1 MRPEGKLTRD
11 TVVHAALDLLN
22 EVGMDGLSTRLLAAR
37 LGVQSPTLYW
47 HFRNKRALLDA
58 MAVAMLA
65 KHEHVTPPQDETD
78 WRGWL
83 TANVRSLRRAL
94 LAYRDGARVHAGTGP
109 SQEQVPL
116 AEAQLRL
123 LCGHGFAPADALCI
137 LIALSRFV
145 VGWVLEE
152 QARAT
157 DAPERAGEAMPPMGA
172 EVGAEAPLMTAA
184 MADILGDSPDA
195 AFDRA
200 LGHFIAGL
208 TPAAQ
213 AKR

>member
-1 MRPEGKLTRD
+1 MRPEGRLTRD
-11 TVVHAALDLLN
+11 TVVRAALDLLN

-65 KHEHVTPPQDETD
+65 RHTHAWPPEAEAD
-78 WRGWL
+78 WRSWL
-83 TANVRSLRRAL
+83 TVNARSFRHAL

-109 SQEQVPL
+109 DREQIPL
-116 AEAQLRL
+116 VEAQLRL
-123 LCGHGFAPADALCI
+123 LCGHGFAPADALSI
-137 LIALSRFV
+137 VVALSRFV

-152 QARAT
+152 QARAM
-157 DAPERAGEAMPPMGA
+157 DADDRGGDTMPD
-172 EVGAEAPLMTAA
+172 VGPEAPLMAA
-184 MADILGDSPDA
+184 ALAGILGESPDA

-200 LGHFIAGL
+200 LGYFIAGL
-208 TPAAQ
+208 TPAE
-213 AKR
+213 

>member
-11 TVVHAALDLLN
+11 TVVRAALDLLN

-58 MAVAMLA
+58 MATAMLA
-65 KHEHVTPPQDETD
+65 QHKHVWPPEGETD

-83 TANVRSLRRAL
+83 TLNVRSFRHAL

-109 SQEQVPL
+109 VAEQMPL
-116 AEAQLRL
+116 AEAQVGL
-123 LCGHGFAPADALCI
+123 LCRHGFAPADALSI

-152 QARAT
+152 QARAM
-157 DAPERAGEAMPPMGA
+157 DAPDRAGQTLPEMGP
-172 EVGAEAPLMTAA
+172 EAPLMAVA
-184 MADILGDSPDA
+184 VASILGDSPDA

-208 TPAAQ
+208 TPTAEVVM
-213 AKR
+213 